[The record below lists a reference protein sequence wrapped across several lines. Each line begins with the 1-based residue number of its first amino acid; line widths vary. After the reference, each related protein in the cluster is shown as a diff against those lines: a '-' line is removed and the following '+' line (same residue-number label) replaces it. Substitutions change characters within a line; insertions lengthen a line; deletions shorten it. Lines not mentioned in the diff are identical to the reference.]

1 MHIRRV
7 TPYIIC
13 FLVTGEAKR
22 SCGAVTRGGGCMGIC
37 IEEAGDEVKSLWSLY
52 VGLHTRCNVKHNQI

>member
-1 MHIRRV
+1 MRV
-7 TPYIIC
+7 SRLTIHSLLPC
-13 FLVTGEAKR
+13 NRGGKAFMRG
-22 SCGAVTRGGGCMGIC
+22 GDGGGGCMGIC